1 MCEAVINALVHR
13 SYRSKNPVK
22 VSVYED
28 RVEFDSPGG
37 VVQGQNPR
45 NPMVLALSRMMG
57 YSGVGGLR
65 AMAEG
70 CTAAGLRPPEIYD
83 DGDHTILVIRR
94 NRPARRAAR
103 TTNVEGDM
111 LAMMVDDPG
120 ISFPEIMARMR
131 RPADE
136 VRRLIKSATGRRM
149 LLRLGSS
156 KDGKWAVMDW
166 YRAPSGEV
174 PTSHP

>member
-83 DGDHTILVIRR
+83 DGDHMILVR
-94 NRPARRAAR
+94 
-103 TTNVEGDM
+103 
-111 LAMMVDDPG
+111 

-166 YRAPSGEV
+166 YRVPSEEV